1 MLNNSNNP
9 ITEAALIIISVALIA
24 AATVLF
30 ILGKI
35 DYTGCIAILGMTLA
49 LWGANSLYK
58 APSPSQQVQI
68 GAQQQSLQDVISQLM
83 NVLPAL
89 FQVHSH
95 PVPTTPTPV
104 TVVPPAPIAPPP
116 APVVPQPIQQQPFP
130 AQALAGP
137 SAGVNLP
144 AALAYPPQALPHVYT
159 PPPAVARSFGDTSS
173 MPAV

>member
-1 MLNNSNNP
+1 MNNTNNP

-35 DYTGCIAILGMTLA
+35 DYTGCIAILGMVLA

-58 APSPSQQVQI
+58 APSPSQQAQI
-68 GAQQQSLQDVISQLM
+68 GAQQQSLQNVISQLM
-83 NVLPAL
+83 NVLPVL

-95 PVPTTPTPV
+95 PVPPAPV
-104 TVVPPAPIAPPP
+104 QQPAPIAPPP
-116 APVVPQPIQQQPFP
+116 VASQPVQQQPFP
-130 AQALAGP
+130 Q
-137 SAGVNLP
+137 
-144 AALAYPPQALPHVYT
+144 QALPPVYT

-173 MPAV
+173 MPTVQ